1 MMEQYETMRTGMA
14 GAPHPVNIVV
24 MMYDGSIDYLR
35 KAVGCA
41 ERKDEKGF
49 HAYTDKAQDIIQS
62 LNSALDLD
70 QGGEMAKNL
79 ETYYVIMNR
88 ILSKAKKDMDVT
100 PLRQAMEMLSG
111 VKESWEHVRDSVQV
125 EVESRITH

>member
-1 MMEQYETMRTGMA
+1 MMEQYETVRTGMA

-35 KAVGCA
+35 KAVDCA
-41 ERKDEKGF
+41 ERNDERGF
-49 HAYTDKAQDIIQS
+49 NAYTDKARDIIQS

-70 QGGEMAKNL
+70 QGGEMARNL

-88 ILSKAKKDMDVT
+88 ILSKAKKDMDVV